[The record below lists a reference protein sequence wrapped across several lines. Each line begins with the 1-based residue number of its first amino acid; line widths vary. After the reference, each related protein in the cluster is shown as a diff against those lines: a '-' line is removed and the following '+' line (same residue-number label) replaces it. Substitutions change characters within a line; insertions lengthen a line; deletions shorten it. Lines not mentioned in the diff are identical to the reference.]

1 MIAYSDTRRCLRRV
15 LSRPVATR
23 SFCVAAVVGT
33 VLNLINQGDAL
44 VTGGAVSWPK
54 VALTYCVPFLVASY
68 GAFCAL
74 RMRG

>member
-1 MIAYSDTRRCLRRV
+1 MIAHSDDLRCLRRV
-15 LSRPVATR
+15 LSRPVAMR

-44 VTGGAVSWPK
+44 IMGRDVSWLK

-74 RMRG
+74 RLRD